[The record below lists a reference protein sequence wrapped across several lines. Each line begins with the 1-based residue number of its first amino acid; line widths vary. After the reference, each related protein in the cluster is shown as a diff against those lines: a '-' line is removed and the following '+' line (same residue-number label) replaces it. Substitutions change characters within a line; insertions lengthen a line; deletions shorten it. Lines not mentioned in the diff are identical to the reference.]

1 MTFFMSTAAV
11 FLVIDG
17 NVLFVFFL
25 AIVVTSVKPT
35 QILTSCYASAPLLT
49 GPFSNTCCFL

>member
-17 NVLFVFFL
+17 NVFFFFL